1 MAPSRVRRAPGIGS
15 GKDLHEITEEVG
27 DVLGMCLVY
36 AGQMGIDP
44 VEAVTGKW
52 FKYEKTA
59 DGAAAGV

>member
-1 MAPSRVRRAPGIGS
+1 M
-15 GKDLHEITEEVG
+15 DLHEITEEVG

-59 DGAAAGV
+59 DGAAAGA